1 MIIVLS
7 SDMLMYTPMKDC
19 VYITLKHTH
28 HHLLMCAE
36 AMRYRDVAPETSN
49 KLQTL
54 FESGHSPSS
63 ALTTLKDDLQEGM
76 GDSYVF
82 AAADRS
88 IFPDLSFCFW

>member
-1 MIIVLS
+1 
-7 SDMLMYTPMKDC
+7 
-19 VYITLKHTH
+19 
-28 HHLLMCAE
+28 MCAE

-63 ALTTLKDDLQEGM
+63 ALTTLKYDLQEEM

-88 IFPDLSFCFW
+88 ICPDLSFCFR